1 MHEGLI
7 TCPSGAKLGQVA
19 QMLVRNRIH
28 AVVVVDGQG
37 APVGVLADSDLLAGE
52 WLATD
57 PESFEL
63 MQSLTAGELMTTP
76 VTTIHADAPAN
87 EAARRL
93 QNEHLSR
100 FVVVDDSGAVGVVAI
115 SDFVHAFARASTHP
129 RTVADAMSRAIVVA
143 YGDTRVPDL
152 ARGMSERRSRS
163 VVVLDQR
170 GRARG
175 VVTGHDLLEADPEAT
190 AEDLMHP
197 PITISPTASLR
208 EAADAMVQNEVHRLV
223 VADPDKLHALPL
235 GILSSYDIV
244 AEMAEPGSR
253 WAS

>member
-7 TCPSGAKLGQVA
+7 TCPPEARLGDVA

-37 APVGVLADSDLLAGE
+37 ETVGVLSDSDLLAGE

-63 MQSLTAGELMTTP
+63 MRTLTAGELMTTP
-76 VTTIHADAPAN
+76 ITTIPADALAS

-93 QNEHLSR
+93 RNEHLSR
-100 FVVVDDSGAVGVVAI
+100 FVVVDDGQAVGVVAV
-115 SDFVHAFARASTHP
+115 SDVVRALARVSVSP
-129 RTVADAMSRAIVVA
+129 RIVADVMSRAIVVA
-143 YGDTRVPDL
+143 RPNTGLEHL

-163 VVVLDQR
+163 VLVLDER
-170 GRARG
+170 GRTLG
-175 VVTGHDLLEADPEAT
+175 VVTGHDLLEAGPETT
-190 AEDLMHP
+190 AEELMRP
-197 PITISPTASLR
+197 PVTIFPSATLR
-208 EAADAMVQNEVHRLV
+208 EAADAMVRSEIHRLV
-223 VADPDKLHALPL
+223 VTDPGEPHAVPL
-235 GILSSYDIV
+235 GIVSSYDIV
-244 AEMAEPGSR
+244 AEMAEPDSR